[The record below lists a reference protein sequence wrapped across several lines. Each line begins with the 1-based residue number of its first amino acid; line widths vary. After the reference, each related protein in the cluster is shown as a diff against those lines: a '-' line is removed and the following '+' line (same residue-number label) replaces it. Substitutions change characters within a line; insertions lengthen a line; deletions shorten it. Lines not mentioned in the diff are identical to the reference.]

1 MKHFTD
7 TETKKNLEAAF
18 AGESMANR
26 KYLFF
31 AKIARELG
39 DEDVARV
46 FEETAAQETQHAFS
60 HLSLLYPKDQMTVE
74 KLLEMAIEGERF
86 EHTIMYP
93 QYEKKA
99 LEENDLDAVKE
110 FRDQA
115 QESRTHEA
123 GLQKTLE
130 LARKKFAALKVV
142 EKIHADQY
150 QSVLDRKRGAK

>member
-1 MKHFTD
+1 MKHFSD

-39 DEDVARV
+39 DEDVAKV

-99 LEENDLDAVKE
+99 LEENDLDAVKQFKE
-110 FRDQA
+110 QA
-115 QESRTHEA
+115 QESRRHEA

-142 EKIHADQY
+142 EKIHADHY
-150 QSVLDRKRGAK
+150 QTVLDRKRGAK